1 MARKVKLSKQEK
13 IERDIRLQL
22 RKQERAVEMQAKAAK
37 WMKSSA
43 IAIAG
48 LHRQKAR
55 LEKKLAD
62 DLVAS
67 EALRTHR
74 AEEAKAKEVE
84 ATIPLAKL
92 GETEVGK
99 ANAAS
104 WNGAKPKRQRKPKAP
119 IGSEARG
126 LTLTPPQAKLD
137 PTRMEALGFRKIG
150 KKRKDPDAVAADR
163 EKQ

>member
-74 AEEAKAKEVE
+74 AEEAEAKAAE
-84 ATIPLAKL
+84 APPVADAT
-92 GETEVGK
+92 T
-99 ANAAS
+99 
-104 WNGAKPKRQRKPKAP
+104 NGTKPKRQRKPKAP

-137 PTRMEALGFRKIG
+137 PTRMEALGFRKTG